1 MVQKKGIPAVAYIR
15 MSSGKQEAS
24 PEQQREAVDKL
35 AKKYECRLLREYYDD
50 AISGD
55 DTAKR
60 KSFQQ
65 MVADA
70 EKLGDFQVILCWDQ
84 DRFGRFDSIE
94 AGRWIY
100 PLREAG
106 VRLITV
112 AQGQIDWND
121 FAGRM
126 VFSIQQEAKH
136 QFLRDLARN
145 SLRGLIAR
153 VKQGL
158 WPGGTAPYGYEIDD
172 VGKLILGDQQEVV
185 TVREIFRMRLE
196 GMGYRVLANKLNQA
210 GIAAPSGGKWSHDAV
225 RTILNREVYCGVV
238 TLGGRRQGK
247 YFTASND
254 EVTPVIRGSKQETIA
269 TRFENAHPAII
280 DHEIFFAGQA
290 MRKSH
295 PKPHWR
301 AESEGTPL
309 AGLLYCGSCGHVMY
323 AQSLQRKSGQRFPN
337 YVCGTY
343 HKGHGCGYCVVPQ
356 DGVLTAVVDKI
367 REKVLMGSEAALVEA
382 VKAELLDRG
391 SPKCRQ
397 QSDSKDVS
405 RRIAAVDKQISQATD
420 RLVSVDESLVPLVEQ
435 KLLEL
440 RKERVALQEQIRP
453 QQDPAKGPDAKQIA
467 ANIWRL
473 DALLR
478 NGSPAKVRNALSK
491 MLERVTLLFEPGVKH
506 KRGQSYRFVKGRV
519 TLCTKP
525 CASLATCR

>member
-1 MVQKKGIPAVAYIR
+1 

-24 PEQQREAVDKL
+24 PSQQRDAIANL
-35 AKKYECRLLREYYDD
+35 ANKHNCRVIREYYDD

-121 FAGRM
+121 FAGRL
-126 VFSIQQEAKH
+126 VYSIQQEAKH

-172 VGKLILGDQQEVV
+172 AGRLILGDPQEVA

-196 GMGYRVLANKLNQA
+196 GLGYRVLAHKLNQT

-225 RTILNREVYCGVV
+225 RLILNREAYCGVV

-254 EVTPVIRGSKQETIA
+254 EVTPVIRGIKGKTTA

-280 DHEIFFAGQA
+280 DPDTFHAGQA
-290 MRKSH
+290 LQKTH
-295 PKPHWR
+295 PKAHCR
-301 AESEGTPL
+301 GESEGAPL
-309 AGLLYCGSCGHVMY
+309 AGLLHCGYCGSVMY

-337 YVCGTY
+337 YVWGTY

-356 DGVLTAVVDKI
+356 DGVLTAVVDTI
-367 REKVLMGSEAALVEA
+367 REKVLLGSEDALLQFIKEA
-382 VKAELLDRG
+382 LRVRG
-391 SPKCRQ
+391 AQECQ
-397 QSDSKDVS
+397 QTESKDVL
-405 RRIAAVDKQISQATD
+405 RRITALDKQISQATD
-420 RLVSVDESLVPLVEQ
+420 RLVNVDESLVPLVEQ
-435 KLLEL
+435 KLLDL
-440 RKERVALQEQIRP
+440 RKERAALQEQIRP
-453 QQDPAKGPDAKQIA
+453 QQASAKTPDAQQIA
-467 ANIWRL
+467 ANIWRF

-478 NGSPAKVRNALSK
+478 NGSPAQVRNALSK
-491 MLERVTLLFEPGVKH
+491 MVERVTLEFEPRPKN
-506 KRGQSYRFVKGRV
+506 KRGQSYRFVKGKIAP
-519 TLCTKP
+519 CTKP
-525 CASLATCR
+525 CAPLATCR

>member
-35 AKKYECRLLREYYDD
+35 AKKHECRLLREYYDD

-55 DTAKR
+55 DTGKR

-70 EKLGDFQVILCWDQ
+70 EKNGDFKVILCWDQ

-112 AQGQIDWND
+112 AQGEIDWND

-126 VFSIQQEAKH
+126 VYSIQQEAKH

-153 VKQGL
+153 AKQGL

-172 VGKLILGDQQEVV
+172 VGKLILGNPQEVA

-196 GMGYRVLANKLNQA
+196 GLGYRVLAKKLNQA

-225 RTILNREVYCGVV
+225 RIILDREAYCGVV

-254 EVTPVIRGSKQETIA
+254 EVTQVTRGSKEKTTA
-269 TRFENAHPAII
+269 TRVENAHPAII
-280 DHEIFFAGQA
+280 DLATLRGCQELRQN
-290 MRKSH
+290 H
-295 PKPHWR
+295 PKAHWR
-301 AESEGTPL
+301 
-309 AGLLYCGSCGHVMY
+309 
-323 AQSLQRKSGQRFPN
+323 RK
-337 YVCGTY
+337 
-343 HKGHGCGYCVVPQ
+343 
-356 DGVLTAVVDKI
+356 
-367 REKVLMGSEAALVEA
+367 
-382 VKAELLDRG
+382 
-391 SPKCRQ
+391 
-397 QSDSKDVS
+397 
-405 RRIAAVDKQISQATD
+405 
-420 RLVSVDESLVPLVEQ
+420 
-435 KLLEL
+435 
-440 RKERVALQEQIRP
+440 
-453 QQDPAKGPDAKQIA
+453 
-467 ANIWRL
+467 
-473 DALLR
+473 
-478 NGSPAKVRNALSK
+478 
-491 MLERVTLLFEPGVKH
+491 
-506 KRGQSYRFVKGRV
+506 
-519 TLCTKP
+519 
-525 CASLATCR
+525 